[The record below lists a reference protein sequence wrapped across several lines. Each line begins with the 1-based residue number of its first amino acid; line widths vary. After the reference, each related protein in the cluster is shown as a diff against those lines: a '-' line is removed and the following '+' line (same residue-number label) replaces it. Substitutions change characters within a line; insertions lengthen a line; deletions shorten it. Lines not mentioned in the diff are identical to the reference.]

1 MKAFEALHAAIVTG
15 QLHQMHDDNSAATC
29 SAHTEF
35 HFGLYALAGSAWLL
49 RLIRPVWETA
59 ERYCLEVPQCRQL
72 TGRKGEHEAIVS
84 APGKRA

>member
-1 MKAFEALHAAIVTG
+1 
-15 QLHQMHDDNSAATC
+15 MHDDNSAATC